1 MGIKMGKRLFCF
13 ILAFAMVFT
22 TVVTGDLT
30 TVQAATDYSTSK
42 DVYFFDNSNMNSA
55 IDYAYVVEGNSVTL
69 YSNHNVHWSIKQEA
83 YAKIEGSADGNSV
96 TIKCLSAAGSF
107 VTLSGYYD
115 NTEDNNS
122 YSRSIRIYLYKP
134 VQLTETDLTI
144 KEHYEK
150 TFHVASQCGDFF
162 TYTLSSLD
170 VVEYDDPG
178 SVIRTSRK
186 YVKLKAKAQGTVQLK
201 VTAFKNSSGTE
212 ILGENTYTI
221 TVTEAPFYFYTD
233 SDYADEHIAAAS
245 YEMSSGETRYF
256 YYDSSVFG
264 IKDENISSSNPAVAT
279 VEKYSNNR
287 LKVKAVGN
295 GTAVI
300 SATNT
305 YGQTVSVTINVH
317 TDPTNVSFN
326 QDDYILNLGYSAQT
340 SYTLTP
346 ANASGNPEYSSNNT
360 NICVINGQGV
370 ITAVGV
376 GSTEIKIKVGNKY
389 DYADVE
395 VIAPSASVASSSIYV
410 GEKTQVSF
418 SGGEGVTWAS
428 SNNSIATVDA
438 NGVVTG
444 KKKGS
449 VTIVGTSSVGTQAS
463 VTITVS
469 NPSLSSTKVSLYLK
483 ETQKLKVYGGS
494 GKITWTSSNK
504 KVAKVDKNG
513 KITALKKGTCYIY
526 AKRNGVKL
534 KCKVTVKNPTLSKKN
549 LVTYQNVETTL
560 HMYGGS
566 GKIKWKSS
574 NPKVATV
581 NKSGKI
587 TAKKTGTCTISAK
600 RNGITLKCKIT
611 VRKNQATFNKSTS
624 PSYYSGVEFV
634 PKKVYYSGK
643 NIIVD
648 AYIVNARYYKIT
660 KLNYINVY
668 VTSASG
674 YTTIASK
681 TYYNYKLNMGARTSK
696 KCTFKITGSDVRD
709 KHYNLKNGIKCYAT
723 GRYS

>member
-1 MGIKMGKRLFCF
+1 MGTKMGKRLFCF

-22 TVVTGDLT
+22 TVVTGDFA
-30 TVQAATDYSTSK
+30 TVQAYGEEY
-42 DVYFFDNSNMNSA
+42 VYFYSDSNLNNSVSSF
-55 IDYAYVVEGNSVTL
+55 YGVEGTSVTL
-69 YSNHNVHWSIKQEA
+69 YSNHKVHWSIDQEA
-83 YAKIEGSADGNSV
+83 YARIDGSADGTSV
-96 TIKCLSAAGSF
+96 TVNIISAAGTY
-107 VTLSGYYD
+107 VTLSGYYYNETND
-115 NTEDNNS
+115 RQ
-122 YSRSIRIYLYKP
+122 YSNSIRLNLYKP
-134 VQLTETDLTI
+134 VQITETDLTI
-144 KEHYEK
+144 KEHYQK
-150 TFHVASQCGDFF
+150 TFHVNSQSGEYF
-162 TYTLSSLD
+162 TYSLSSLD
-170 VVEYDDPG
+170 NVEYVNPG
-178 SVIRTSRK
+178 SVTRTWSES
-186 YVKLKAKAQGTVQLK
+186 VVLKGKAQGNAQLK
-201 VTAFKNSSGTE
+201 VTAFLDSDGNK
-212 ILGENTYTI
+212 ILSENTYTI
-221 TVTEAPFYFYTD
+221 SVTEAPFYLYTD
-233 SDYADEHIAAAS
+233 DDYEDQDIAAAS
-245 YEMSSGETRYF
+245 YDMSSGNTKCL
-256 YYDSSVFG
+256 YYNSDVFG
-264 IKDENISSSNPAVAT
+264 IADGGLVSSNPAVAT
-279 VEKYSNNR
+279 VEKYYSDGI
-287 LKVKAVGN
+287 KIKAVGN

-305 YGQTVSVTINVH
+305 FGQTASVTINVH

-360 NICVINGQGV
+360 NICVINGQGA

-483 ETQKLKVYGGS
+483 ETQKLKVYGGP
-494 GKITWTSSNK
+494 GKITWSSSNK

-534 KCKVTVKNPTLSKKN
+534 KCKVTVKNPKLSQKK
-549 LVTYQNVETTL
+549 LVTYQNVETFL

-566 GKIKWKSS
+566 GKISWKSS
-574 NPKVATV
+574 NTKVATV

-587 TAKKTGTCTISAK
+587 TAKKTGTCTITAK
-600 RNGITLKCKIT
+600 RNGITLKCKVT

-634 PKKVYYSGK
+634 PKKVYYSGN
-643 NIIVD
+643 NIVVD
-648 AYIVNARYYKIT
+648 AYIVNARYYKIK

-723 GRYS
+723 GQYS

>member
-1 MGIKMGKRLFCF
+1 MGTKMGKRLFCF
-13 ILAFAMVFT
+13 ILAFAMAFT
-22 TVVTGDLT
+22 TVVTGDLA
-30 TVQAATDYSTSK
+30 TVQAATDYSTIK
-42 DVYFFDNSNMNSA
+42 YVCFFDNSNMNSD
-55 IDYAYVVEGNSVTL
+55 ISSAYVVEGNTVKL
-69 YSNHNVHWSIKQEA
+69 YSNHTVHWSIDQEA
-83 YAKIEGSADGNSV
+83 YAKIEGSADEKSV
-96 TIKCLSAAGSF
+96 TIKCLSAAGSY
-107 VTLSGYYD
+107 VTLSAYYD
-115 NTEDNNS
+115 NTEDNKR
-122 YSRSIRIYLYKP
+122 YSKSIRISLYKP
-134 VQLTETDLTI
+134 VQLRETDLTI

-150 TFHVASQCGDFF
+150 TFNVASQCGDFF

-170 VVEYDDPG
+170 VVEYVNPG
-178 SVIRTSRK
+178 SVTRTSYK

-201 VTAFKNSSGTE
+201 VTAFCDSAGTK
-212 ILGENTYTI
+212 ILSENTYTI

-233 SDYADEHIAAAS
+233 SDYADEHIAASAYDMS
-245 YEMSSGETRYF
+245 YGDTRYF
-256 YYDSSVFG
+256 YYNSGVFG
-264 IKDENISSSNPAVAT
+264 IQDGNVSSSNPAVAT
-279 VEKYSNNR
+279 VEKYSSNR
-287 LKVKAVGN
+287 LKIKAVGN
-295 GTAVI
+295 GTTVI

-305 YGQTVSVTINVH
+305 FGQTASVTINVH

-370 ITAVGV
+370 ITAVGA
-376 GSTEIKIKVGNKY
+376 GSTKVKIKVGNNY
-389 DYADVE
+389 DYANVE
-395 VIAPSASVASSSIYV
+395 VIAPSVSVASSSIYV

-449 VTIVGTSSVGTQAS
+449 VTIIGTSSVGTQAS

-469 NPSLSSTKVSLYLK
+469 NPSLSSTKVTLYLK
-483 ETQKLKVYGGS
+483 ETQKLTVYGGS
-494 GKITWTSSNK
+494 GKITWSSSNK

-534 KCKVTVKNPTLSKKN
+534 KCKVTVKNPKLSQKK
-549 LVTYQNVETTL
+549 LVTYQNVETFL

-566 GKIKWKSS
+566 GKISWKSS
-574 NPKVATV
+574 NTKVATV

-600 RNGITLKCKIT
+600 RNGITLKCKVT

-634 PKKVYYSGK
+634 PKKVYYSGN
-643 NIIVD
+643 NIVVD
-648 AYIVNARYYKIT
+648 AYIVNARYYKIN

-709 KHYNLKNGIKCYAT
+709 KHYNLKNGIKCYAS
-723 GRYS
+723 GQYS